1 MAVCQRKYMQKAVPK
16 IHSAVRVGKQNPCR
30 RNLSGCSRYETG
42 GQMSGWFLLVF
53 LPEKPPHSSHQCYQ
67 LSLKMTFLP
76 IIAYK
81 QTFITDSWPAEL
93 RRCIKQYIASVRAD
107 RLFVQIIMP
116 TATTTIS

>member
-1 MAVCQRKYMQKAVPK
+1 MQKAVPK
-16 IHSAVRVGKQNPCR
+16 IHSAVRVGKQNPRR